1 MYPYYYVSYHTYV
14 ARYVRMY
21 VVTYVP
27 TYVSTYVM
35 YESLLIMMY
44 YKKEFQSSPYLEES
58 LEAEPFPF
66 LKVGSH
72 NATSRISWYKILYQG
87 TECSTGISLSFFV
100 DLSSVFIARIC
111 FPT

>member
-1 MYPYYYVSYHTYV
+1 MCTPSYIHTTYPYYYVSYHTYV

-21 VVTYVP
+21 VVKYVP

-58 LEAEPFPF
+58 LEAESFPF

-72 NATSRISWYKILYQG
+72 NATSRISWYKILYPG
-87 TECSTGISLSFFV
+87 YGVFYRDFFI
-100 DLSSVFIARIC
+100 LFC
-111 FPT
+111 